1 MHDYH
6 EAAANYSPNQ
16 VLHDE
21 CGECEARSKSADGG
35 LAHLDRQNFFMAWH
49 RATEW
54 NRNGLPDLARAEMPL
69 LCILWSV
76 QLKLEQCCHLPVGEL
91 PNHA

>member
-6 EAAANYSPNQ
+6 EAAANYSPGQ

-21 CGECEARSKSADGG
+21 CAECKARSESPDGG
-35 LAHLDRQNFFMAWH
+35 LAHLDRQYFFMAWH

-54 NRNGLPDLARAEMPL
+54 NRNGLPDIAAAEVPL
-69 LCILWSV
+69 LRMLWSV
-76 QLKLEQCCHLPVGEL
+76 QLKLEQFCRIPVGEM
-91 PNHA
+91 PHD